1 MVSFGALQSK
11 TIGKGVA
18 MPYIWENPNWPD
30 FKIEMRTLQ
39 KDYERYLYQKGLT
52 DQVFSFISPEL
63 RNVVY
68 AQTLSNGVVS
78 SNEIEGVSV
87 SYDSVYSSVAK
98 ALAIESFTTPKQD
111 RYAQILAEV
120 SLSVQANEEAITE
133 KTILNWHKLLFEGV
147 APAYRTHSIGEYRNG
162 PVYIMNV
169 SGSMKNDIIY
179 EGVPADRIK
188 ENMDVL
194 VKWIHDHQDGLP
206 AIARS
211 AIASIWFV
219 SIHPFEDGNGRISR
233 LLADAIMA
241 QHDSSLKYCS
251 VSSAILKNKKEYY
264 NQLYEVQ
271 RSQSMDVSAF
281 VAWYIKLVSD
291 SLLDAERTCKRKIA
305 LSQFMASLDP
315 SEYNSREIS
324 MLYKLASGSFYG
336 KLTAEKWCKL
346 TKCQSATATRDL
358 SHLVEKGLLRKSNE
372 GGRSSWYYLNDAIL
386 ET

>member
-1 MVSFGALQSK
+1 
-11 TIGKGVA
+11 
-18 MPYIWENPNWPD
+18 MPYIWKNPNWPD
-30 FKIEMRTLQ
+30 FKIEMNSLQ

-52 DQVFSFISPEL
+52 DQAFSLISTDL
-63 RNVVY
+63 RKVIY
-68 AQTLSNGVVS
+68 AQTLTNDVVS

-98 ALAIESFTTPKQD
+98 ALAIENATTTRQD
-111 RYAQILAEV
+111 RFAQMLAKL
-120 SLSVQANEEAITE
+120 SLSVQENEGTITE

-147 APAYRTHSIGEYRNG
+147 SPAYRLHEIGEYRNG
-162 PVYIMNV
+162 PVYIMNA
-169 SGSMKNDIIY
+169 SGSMKQDVLY
-179 EGVPADRIK
+179 EGVPADRIQ
-188 ENMDVL
+188 ENMAAL
-194 VKWIHDHQDGLP
+194 MKWIHDSRDGLP
-206 AIARS
+206 VIVRS
-211 AIASIWFV
+211 AVASVWFV

-241 QHDSSLKYCS
+241 QNASSLRYCS
-251 VSSAILKNKKEYY
+251 VSSAILNNKKEYY
-264 NQLYEVQ
+264 RQLYEAQ
-271 RSQSMDVSAF
+271 HSSSMDISAF
-281 VAWYIKLVSD
+281 VSWYINLVSD
-291 SLLDAERTCKRKIA
+291 SLFDAGEICKKKIF
-305 LSQFMASLDP
+305 LSQFMASLDS

-372 GGRSSWYYLNDAIL
+372 GGRSSCYYLNDAIL